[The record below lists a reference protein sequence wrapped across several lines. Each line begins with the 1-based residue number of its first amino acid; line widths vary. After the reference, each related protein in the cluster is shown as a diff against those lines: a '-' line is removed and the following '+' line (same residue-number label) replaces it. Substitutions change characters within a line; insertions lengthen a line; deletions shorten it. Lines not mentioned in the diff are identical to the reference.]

1 MIHNTLANY
10 YKTMFALKIHHSF
23 DIAYVENLMPFELEV
38 YTTLLMQ
45 YIEEE
50 NDRIKRQQQQMNH

>member
-1 MIHNTLANY
+1 MIHNSLANY
-10 YKTMFALKIHHSF
+10 YKSMFALKIHHSF
-23 DIAYVENLMPFELEV
+23 DKAYVENLIPFELEV